1 MNASRKNSFYAY
13 LLLLPSLLVILFVY
27 MYPVLKN
34 VQFSFS
40 SITGSVTKYVG
51 LRNYRLLMDNDTFKT
66 AILNNAKLLLAVP
79 VLLIVALLVSIF
91 LYEKIRGWKFYR
103 TVLFFPYI
111 LAVPVAGIVFGYIFQ
126 LNGILN
132 ELLRFMGLN
141 ALALDW
147 LGNPH
152 LAIFSLMS
160 VIIWKE
166 MGFGIVLFLS
176 RMLSIPAEL
185 YEAATLD
192 GASWWMRHRK
202 ITIPELSHVIEFY
215 FTISMITMLS
225 GVFGY
230 VYVMTGGGP
239 GQSTN
244 VSELFIY
251 QTAFRFQNLGM
262 ASAVSVLMLLISL
275 IFVFLQL
282 KQKRVD
288 EDAAH

>member
-1 MNASRKNSFYAY
+1 MIASRKNAFYAY
-13 LLLLPSLLVILFVY
+13 LLLLPSLLVILFVFL
-27 MYPVLKN
+27 YPVMMN
-34 VQFSFS
+34 IQFSFS
-40 SITGSVTKYVG
+40 SVLGPVTKYVG
-51 LRNYRLLMDNDTFKT
+51 WRNYRLLFHNDVFIT
-66 AILNNAKLLLAVP
+66 ALLNNAKLLMAVP
-79 VLLIVALLVSIF
+79 VLIVVSLFVAIF
-91 LYEKIRGWKFYR
+91 LHEKIKGWKFYR
-103 TVLFFPYI
+103 TTLFFPYM
-111 LAVPVAGIVFGYIFQ
+111 LAVPIAGIVFGYIFQ

-132 ELLRFMGLN
+132 ECLRYFGLDR
-141 ALALDW
+141 LALDW
-147 LGNPH
+147 LGSPK

-166 MGFGIVLFLS
+166 MGFGIILFLS

-192 GASWWMRHRK
+192 GAGWRQRHRHV
-202 ITIPELSHVIEFY
+202 TIPEVGHIIEFY

-244 VSELFIY
+244 VTELFIY
-251 QTAFRFQNLGM
+251 QMAFRFQNIGM
-262 ASAVSVLMLLISL
+262 ASAVSVILLLVSL
-275 IFVFLQL
+275 LFVFFQL
-282 KQKRVD
+282 RLRRGD

>member
-1 MNASRKNSFYAY
+1 MSSYF
-13 LLLLPSLLVILFVY
+13 LPVLIIFTLLV
-27 MYPVLKN
+27 
-34 VQFSFS
+34 
-40 SITGSVTKYVG
+40 
-51 LRNYRLLMDNDTFKT
+51 
-66 AILNNAKLLLAVP
+66 A
-79 VLLIVALLVSIF
+79 IF
-91 LYEKIRGWKFYR
+91 LHEKIRAWKAYR
-103 TVLFFPYI
+103 MILFFPYI
-111 LAVPVAGIVFGYIFQ
+111 LAVPVAGIVFGYIYQ

-132 ELLRFMGLN
+132 EFLRYIGLN
-141 ALALDW
+141 VLALDW

-152 LAIFSLMS
+152 LAIYSLMS

-192 GASWWMRHRK
+192 GASWWTRHRR

-215 FTISMITMLS
+215 FTISMIMMLS

-244 VSELFIY
+244 VTELFIY
-251 QTAFRFQNLGM
+251 QTAFRYQNIGM
-262 ASAVSVLMLLISL
+262 ASAVSVLMLVISL
-275 IFVFLQL
+275 IFVFIQL

>member
-1 MNASRKNSFYAY
+1 MIASRRNAIYAY
-13 LLLLPSLLVILFVY
+13 LLLLPSLLVILFVFL
-27 MYPVLKN
+27 YPVAKN

-40 SITGSVTKYVG
+40 SVLGPVTKYVG
-51 LRNYRLLMDNDTFKT
+51 LRNYELLMKSETFKT
-66 AILNNAKLLLAVP
+66 ALLNNAKLLLAVP
-79 VLLIVALLVSIF
+79 VMIVVTLLVAIF
-91 LYEKIRGWKFYR
+91 LHEKIRGWKIYR

-111 LAVPVAGIVFGYIFQ
+111 LAVPIAGIVFGYIYQ

-132 ELLRFMGLN
+132 ELLRYVGLDW
-141 ALALDW
+141 LALDW
-147 LGNPH
+147 LGNPK
-152 LAIFSLMS
+152 LALFSLMS

-185 YEAATLD
+185 YEAAKLD
-192 GASWWMRHRK
+192 GASWWQRHRNV
-202 ITIPELSHVIEFY
+202 TIPEVWHIIEFY

-225 GVFGY
+225 GIFGY

-244 VSELFIY
+244 VTELFIY
-251 QTAFRFQNLGM
+251 QTAFRFQNIGM
-262 ASAVSVLMLLISL
+262 ASAVSVILLVVSL
-275 IFVFLQL
+275 VFVFIQL
-282 KQKRVD
+282 RLRRGD

>member
-1 MNASRKNSFYAY
+1 MNASRRNSFYAY

-27 MYPVLKN
+27 MYPVAKN

-40 SITGSVTKYVG
+40 SVAGSVTKYVG
-51 LRNYRLLMDNDTFKT
+51 FRNYRLLLDNDTFKT
-66 AILNNAKLLLAVP
+66 ALLNNVKLLLAVP
-79 VLLIVALLVSIF
+79 VLIVLSFLVAIF
-91 LYEKIRGWKFYR
+91 LHEKIKGWKAYR
-103 TVLFFPYI
+103 MILFFPYI
-111 LAVPVAGIVFGYIFQ
+111 LAVPVAGIVFGYIYQ

-132 ELLRFMGLN
+132 EFLRYIGLHV
-141 ALALDW
+141 LALDW

-152 LAIFSLMS
+152 LAIYSLMS

-192 GASWWMRHRK
+192 GASWWTRHRR

-215 FTISMITMLS
+215 FTISMIMMLS

-244 VSELFIY
+244 VTELFIY
-251 QTAFRFQNLGM
+251 QTAFRYQNIGM
-262 ASAVSVLMLLISL
+262 ASAVSVLMLAISL
-275 IFVFLQL
+275 IFVFFQL